1 MLQVA
6 RSDLHLFQTSQ
17 LKRPVVFLVDS
28 GVYFQ
33 LNPLAEAILRSC
45 EGRST
50 EAIAADFAEEYDR
63 EEVVEHIEALANA
76 GLISDASLR
85 LLPTTTPVDK
95 RMSEISRSDVG
106 AVPFHITLHVAHA
119 CNIKCAYCFAHGGDY
134 GGQPGFMRPDV
145 AQQAVRWAL
154 DSAIPFRRCQ
164 IDFFGGEPLLNF
176 ELIGEVVP
184 FARDYARKV
193 GVDVSFGITTNG
205 SLMTDEINLF
215 LIDEEFHIKVSVD
228 GSASVQNR
236 LRKFHDGSDTY
247 DVVAENVR
255 KLTER
260 APDQVAVHA
269 TMTSLNMDGEA
280 IGRDLEELGAAHV
293 ELAPVVASPKVPYA
307 FREEHLPK
315 LKRGLRKQSQRELKS
330 ILSGTIDRGF
340 FDVYIERLMRR
351 AKACHGCQGGKTFFA
366 VAADGAIYFCSS
378 LADSPEFKMG
388 DVFAGLDVQIQD
400 RIKET
405 FQVDNRTDCRACWAR
420 NLCGGSCLFDARTS
434 TGDPLKPNPVSCE
447 QIRYRYELA
456 MEMSLEIQNRDEG
469 ILRNR
474 YDLEW
479 TDQEDEPP
487 QHCISRE

>member
-1 MLQVA
+1 MLKIK
-6 RSDLHLFQTSQ
+6 RCEMHLFRTPQTIHAIVFQVRTGIFFELDPVCESI
-17 LKRPVVFLVDS
+17 LKRCDGLS
-28 GVYFQ
+28 
-33 LNPLAEAILRSC
+33 AEASVSELA
-45 EGRST
+45 T
-50 EAIAADFAEEYDR
+50 EHNRDDVLNSI
-63 EEVVEHIEALANA
+63 EVLEKV
-76 GLISDASLR
+76 GLISDASLQ
-85 LLPTTTPVDK
+85 LLSSTTLYDELPC
-95 RMSEISRSDVG
+95 ENPGLNNYSD
-106 AVPFHITLHVAHA
+106 PFHVTLHVAHA

-134 GGQPGFMRPDV
+134 GGPPGLMHLDV
-145 AQQAVRWAL
+145 AHQAVRWAL
-154 DSAIPFRRCQ
+154 VSAIPHKRCQ

-176 ELIGEVVP
+176 ELIQSTVP
-184 FARDYARKV
+184 YAREYAHELGV
-193 GVDVSFGITTNG
+193 GVSFGVTTNG
-205 SLMTDEINLF
+205 SLLSEEIVQYLTG
-215 LIDEEFHIKVSVD
+215 EEIQVMVSVD
-228 GSASVQNR
+228 GNAAIQDR
-236 LRKFHDGSDTY
+236 LRKFNDGSKTF
-247 DVVAENVR
+247 DVVAQGVKR
-255 KLTER
+255 LTQKS
-260 APDQVAVHA
+260 AGQVTVHA
-269 TMTSLNMDGEA
+269 TMTSFNMDGDA
-280 IGRDLEELGAAHV
+280 IERDLEKLGAAQL
-293 ELAPVVASPKVPYA
+293 EFAQVVASPNVPYA
-307 FREEHLPK
+307 FREEHLPE
-315 LKRGLRKQSQRELKS
+315 LKRGLYKKSKRELEA
-330 ILSGTIDRGF
+330 ILNGSQNAGF
-340 FDVYIERLMRR
+340 FDEYIERLMRR
-351 AKACHGCQGGKTFFA
+351 DNVCHGCQGGKTFFA